1 MPHVQAVCCAVKAN
15 VEGGL
20 SVVYQFPDLLLV
32 RDLSNQTAGFQFF
45 INLHDFFSLLHMIS
59 IMVLF
64 LTLIHFCGPW
74 PHCTR

>member
-1 MPHVQAVCCAVKAN
+1 MTHVQAVCCAVKAN

-32 RDLSNQTAGFQFF
+32 RDLSDQPAGFQFF
-45 INLHDFFSLLHMIS
+45 INLHDFFSLLHMIF